1 MPAASVKRA
10 AVLSVRPR
18 PVLVANKSN
27 YRLSGS
33 LIFLRHRRRNLSP
46 EARIERVFLR
56 MTDVTAEIIT
66 RGHAGEPAA
75 AMRRGRLA
83 AEVREAREK
92 LTSSPASQCGF
103 DVELLRLFA
112 KGRRSSGP
120 AMAVLRAVAATAAA
134 KWVAMDAVLIWIVLD
149 FAALGATYRIAGKFL
164 DAEETMLDTSRWRR
178 KFVFAE
184 TLQGI
189 TWAVIVW
196 LVSQSGDP
204 AARSYALVLLLLVAA
219 MNATISA
226 AIPSAVAGALTPMTL
241 ATLSF
246 LRPASLSDGTLPLI
260 ALACG
265 TQLYSMVV
273 ARRWHAASFEALL
286 FQAEKDELIAELE
299 QAKAN
304 SDLARRRAE
313 AANLAKSRFLA
324 TMSHELRTPLNAILG
339 FSEVMKGELF
349 GSHVVASYKE
359 YSTDIHVSGQHL
371 LMLINEILDLSR
383 IEAGRFDLKEEAVAL
398 PHLVEDC
405 RHLLALRAKKRQ
417 ITIEMAI
424 APDLPRIW
432 ADERAIR
439 QVILNLLSNAIKFTP
454 QGGTIK
460 IRIGWTASGGQYVA
474 VRDSGPGIPE
484 DEIPIVMSSFGRGA
498 LAQKN
503 AEEGSG
509 LGLPIVKGL
518 VELHGGSFTLKSKLR
533 EGTEVIVIF
542 PPERVMDALPPVA
555 EDNAWSRDGSWLR
568 RETSPAA

>member
-1 MPAASVKRA
+1 
-10 AVLSVRPR
+10 
-18 PVLVANKSN
+18 
-27 YRLSGS
+27 LSGS
-33 LIFLRHRRRNLSP
+33 LILFRHRRRNLSR
-46 EARIERVFLR
+46 EARIERIFQR
-56 MTDVTAEIIT
+56 MTDVTAEIIA
-66 RGHAGEPAA
+66 RGCAGDPAA
-75 AMRRGRLA
+75 A
-83 AEVREAREK
+83 VREAREK
-92 LTSSPASQCGF
+92 LTSSASCECGF

-112 KGRRSSGP
+112 KGYRSSGP
-120 AMAVLRAVAATAAA
+120 AMAVLRAVAAAAA
-134 KWVAMDAVLIWIVLD
+134 ATWVATNAVLIWLALD
-149 FAALGATYRIAGKFL
+149 FAALGVAYRLAGKFL
-164 DAEETMLDTSRWRR
+164 DAEVTMLDAGRWRR
-178 KFVFAE
+178 KFVFVE

-189 TWAVIVW
+189 AWAAVVW

-246 LRPASLSDGTLPLI
+246 LRPASVSDGTLPLI

-265 TQLYSMVV
+265 TQLYFMVV
-273 ARRWHAASFEALL
+273 ARRLHGASFEALS
-286 FQAEKDELIAELE
+286 FQAEKDGLIAELE
-299 QAKAN
+299 QANAN

-313 AANLAKSRFLA
+313 AANLAKSGFLA

-349 GSHVVASYKE
+349 GSHAVASYKE
-359 YSTDIHVSGQHL
+359 YSIDIHASGQHL

-405 RHLLALRAKKRQ
+405 RHLLGLRAKKRQ
-417 ITIEMAI
+417 ITIEKAVE
-424 APDLPRIW
+424 PDLPRIW

-484 DEIPIVMSSFGRGA
+484 DEIAIVMSSFGRGT

-518 VELHGGSFTLKSKLR
+518 IELHGGSFTLKSKLR
-533 EGTEVIVIF
+533 EGTEVIVVF
-542 PPERVMDALPPVA
+542 PVERVIDAVPAVA
-555 EDNAWSRDGSWLR
+555 EENAGSRNRSWLR
-568 RETSPAA
+568 REPAI

>member
-1 MPAASVKRA
+1 
-10 AVLSVRPR
+10 
-18 PVLVANKSN
+18 
-27 YRLSGS
+27 
-33 LIFLRHRRRNLSP
+33 
-46 EARIERVFLR
+46 
-56 MTDVTAEIIT
+56 
-66 RGHAGEPAA
+66 
-75 AMRRGRLA
+75 GRLA
-83 AEVREAREK
+83 AEVRDAREK
-92 LTSSPASQCGF
+92 LTSSAARQCSI
-103 DVELLRLFA
+103 DLELLRLFA
-112 KGRRSSGP
+112 KGRRASAP
-120 AMAVLRAVAATAAA
+120 AMAVLAAVAAAAA
-134 KWVAMDAVLIWIVLD
+134 ATSVAMDAVLIWLALAIDV
-149 FAALGATYRIAGKFL
+149 AALSVAYRIAGKFL
-164 DAEETMLDTSRWRR
+164 DAEETMLDAGRWRR

-189 TWAVIVW
+189 AWAAIVL

-204 AARSYALVLLLLVAA
+204 AARSYALVLLLPVAA

-226 AIPSAVAGALTPMTL
+226 AIPSAVAAALTPMTL

-246 LRPASLSDGTLPLI
+246 LRPASLSDGSLPLI

-265 TQLYSMVV
+265 TQLYFMFLG
-273 ARRWHAASFEALL
+273 RKLHRASLETLS
-286 FQAEKDELIAELE
+286 FQAEKDALIAELE
-299 QAKAN
+299 QANAN
-304 SDLARRRAE
+304 SDLGRHRAE
-313 AANLAKSRFLA
+313 VANLAKSRFLA
-324 TMSHELRTPLNAILG
+324 NISHELRTPLNAILG

-349 GSHVVASYKE
+349 GSHAVASYKE
-359 YSTDIHVSGQHL
+359 YSNDIHASGQHL

-405 RHLLALRAKKRQ
+405 RHLLGLRAKKRQ
-417 ITIEMAI
+417 ITIEKAVE
-424 APDLPRIW
+424 PDLPRIW

-474 VRDSGPGIPE
+474 VRDSGPGIPD
-484 DEIPIVMSSFGRGA
+484 DEIPIIMSSFGRGT

-518 VELHGGSFTLKSKLR
+518 IELHGGSFTLKSKLR

-542 PPERVMDALPPVA
+542 PLERVIDALSAVA
-555 EDNAWSRDGSWLR
+555 EENAGFRNRSWLR
-568 RETSPAA
+568 REPAI